1 MFAAAAR
8 IAKAV
13 GVPVTVDAESGYGL
27 SGAELAGRLLDAGA
41 VGCNFEDT
49 DHATGEVRPVA
60 EQAERIAA
68 LREAAGDGLVINAR
82 VDSFRGVDPK
92 DHLAD
97 GIARARAY
105 LEAGADCVYPIHLRT
120 PEVLA
125 AFVQGVGGAVNAP
138 AWPGSPGLGG
148 LAELGVAR
156 ISLGGGLWQYVRK
169 QLEADARGGRRGKTA
184 VLREMAEGRRE
195 GIGNTLATAFGVSAC
210 SVGDGFL
217 GARAGQGADLHLG
230 VLLLVVL
237 LGQDGAQP
245 AQDER
250 GRDRDEARVAQR
262 EPARNRRS

>member
-1 MFAAAAR
+1 MTAAALKALHVPGKPLVLPNAWDADTARLVEAAGFPVVATSSIAVASVLGFPDGEKAPAAEMFAAAKR

-13 GVPVTVDAESGYGL
+13 NIPVTVDAESGYGL
-27 SGAELAGRLLDAGA
+27 SGAELASRLLDAGA

-49 DHATGEVRPVA
+49 DHATGGVRPVA

-68 LREAAGDGLVINAR
+68 LRAAAGDGLVINAR
-82 VDSFRGVDPK
+82 VDSFRGVDPE

-97 GIARARAY
+97 GIARAKAY

-156 ISLGGGLWQYVRK
+156 ISLGGGLWQYARK
-169 QLEADARGGRRGKTA
+169 HLEA
-184 VLREMAEGRRE
+184 
-195 GIGNTLATAFGVSAC
+195 TLADVA
-210 SVGDGFL
+210 
-217 GARAGQGADLHLG
+217 AGKL
-230 VLLLVVL
+230 
-237 LGQDGAQP
+237 P
-245 AQDER
+245 Y
-250 GRDRDEARVAQR
+250 
-262 EPARNRRS
+262 

>member
-1 MFAAAAR
+1 MTAAALKALHVPGKPLILPNAWDADTAKLVEAAGFPVVATSSVAVASALGFPDGEQAPVDEMFAAAGR

-13 GVPVTVDAESGYGL
+13 SIPVTVDAEAGYGL
-27 SGAELAGRLLDAGA
+27 SGAELAGRLADAGA

-49 DHATGEVRPVA
+49 DHATGGVRPVA

-68 LREAAGDGLVINAR
+68 LRDAAGDGLVINAR

-97 GIARARAY
+97 GVARAKAY

-169 QLEADARGGRRGKTA
+169 HLETTLAG
-184 VLREMAEGRRE
+184 VAEGK
-195 GIGNTLATAFGVSAC
+195 L
-210 SVGDGFL
+210 
-217 GARAGQGADLHLG
+217 
-230 VLLLVVL
+230 
-237 LGQDGAQP
+237 P
-245 AQDER
+245 Y
-250 GRDRDEARVAQR
+250 
-262 EPARNRRS
+262 

>member
-1 MFAAAAR
+1 MTAAALKALHVPGKPLVLPNAWDADTAKLVEAAGFAAVATSSVAVAAALGFADGEQAPADEMFAAARR
-8 IAKAV
+8 IASAV
-13 GVPVTVDAESGYGL
+13 SVPVTVDAESGYGL
-27 SGAELAGRLLDAGA
+27 SGAELAGRLSDAGA

-49 DHATGEVRPVA
+49 DHATGGVRPVA
-60 EQAERIAA
+60 EQVERIAA
-68 LREAAGDGLVINAR
+68 LRDAAGDGLVINAR

-105 LEAGADCVYPIHLRT
+105 LDAGADCVYPIHLRT

-169 QLEADARGGRRGKTA
+169 QLEATLAG
-184 VLREMAEGRRE
+184 VAEGK
-195 GIGNTLATAFGVSAC
+195 L
-210 SVGDGFL
+210 
-217 GARAGQGADLHLG
+217 
-230 VLLLVVL
+230 
-237 LGQDGAQP
+237 P
-245 AQDER
+245 Y
-250 GRDRDEARVAQR
+250 
-262 EPARNRRS
+262 

>member
-1 MFAAAAR
+1 MTAAALKALHVPGKPLVLPNAWDADTAKLVEAAGFAAVATSSVAVAAALGFADGEQAPADEMFAAARR
-8 IAKAV
+8 IANAV
-13 GVPVTVDAESGYGL
+13 SVPVTVDAESGYGL
-27 SGAELAGRLLDAGA
+27 SGAELAGRLADAGA

-49 DHATGEVRPVA
+49 DHATGGVRPVA

-68 LREAAGDGLVINAR
+68 LRDAAGDGLVINAR

-169 QLEADARGGRRGKTA
+169 QLEATLAG
-184 VLREMAEGRRE
+184 VAEGK
-195 GIGNTLATAFGVSAC
+195 L
-210 SVGDGFL
+210 
-217 GARAGQGADLHLG
+217 
-230 VLLLVVL
+230 
-237 LGQDGAQP
+237 P
-245 AQDER
+245 Y
-250 GRDRDEARVAQR
+250 
-262 EPARNRRS
+262 

>member
-1 MFAAAAR
+1 MTAAALKALHVPGKPLVLPNAWDADTAKLVEAAGFPAVATSSVAVAAALGFPDGEKAPAGEMFAAAKR

-13 GVPVTVDAESGYGL
+13 SVPVTVDAESGYGL
-27 SGAELAGRLLDAGA
+27 SGNELAGRLLDAGA

-97 GIARARAY
+97 GVARARAY

-120 PEVLA
+120 PELIA
-125 AFVQGVGGAVNAP
+125 EFVQGAGGAVNAP
-138 AWPGSPGLGG
+138 AWPGSPGLDG

-156 ISLGGGLWQYVRK
+156 ISLGGGLWQYVRT
-169 QLEADARGGRRGKTA
+169 QFEAA
-184 VLREMAEGRRE
+184 VAGVAEGK
-195 GIGNTLATAFGVSAC
+195 L
-210 SVGDGFL
+210 
-217 GARAGQGADLHLG
+217 
-230 VLLLVVL
+230 
-237 LGQDGAQP
+237 P
-245 AQDER
+245 Y
-250 GRDRDEARVAQR
+250 
-262 EPARNRRS
+262 